1 MNKNTAVNIEKS
13 KSTITTDALHE
24 ALVSASTMA
33 INLGLSKT
41 GMIKILEDAYKEAK
55 RTCIVHPDELPT
67 EVAFREK
74 AEKFFELQKVAGVPD
89 VLYSPFND
97 YQTMRGYNLDYC
109 NYHIE
114 VICAAYKLISSN
126 EPIDEDEVFKL
137 ARDRMC
143 TNEKYPRPKGVVWP
157 RLRGRRNYVSALRI
171 YYNYLVNG
179 IFNANREIEIAC
191 DKSMQKYKLSKY
203 GREMFK
209 MIFVI
214 NNFDC

>member
-1 MNKNTAVNIEKS
+1 MKEMTAVNIENS
-13 KSTITTDALHE
+13 KSTNSTDALHE

-55 RTCIVHPDELPT
+55 RTCIVHPEELPN

-74 AEKFFELQKVAGVPD
+74 AEKFFELQKLAGIPD
-89 VLYSPFND
+89 VLYSKVND
-97 YQTMRGYNLDYC
+97 YETMRGYNLEYC

-114 VICAAYKLISSN
+114 VICAAYKIIVAE
-126 EPIDEDEVFKL
+126 EPISEDAVFKI

-143 TNEKYPRPKGVVWP
+143 INEKYPRPKGIIWP
-157 RLRGRRNYVSALRI
+157 RLRSQRKYVSALRI
-171 YYNYLVNG
+171 YYDYIVCR
-179 IFNANREIEIAC
+179 IFEDNSDLETAC
-191 DKSMQKYKLSKY
+191 GKSMKNYKLSKY

-214 NNFDC
+214 NNLDC

>member
-1 MNKNTAVNIEKS
+1 
-13 KSTITTDALHE
+13 
-24 ALVSASTMA
+24 
-33 INLGLSKT
+33 
-41 GMIKILEDAYKEAK
+41 
-55 RTCIVHPDELPT
+55 
-67 EVAFREK
+67 
-74 AEKFFELQKVAGVPD
+74 
-89 VLYSPFND
+89 
-97 YQTMRGYNLDYC
+97 MRGYNLDYC
-109 NYHIE
+109 NYHLE

-143 TNEKYPRPKGVVWP
+143 INEKYPRPKGIVWP

-191 DKSMQKYKLSKY
+191 DKSLQKYKLSKY
-203 GREMFK
+203 GREMYK

>member
-1 MNKNTAVNIEKS
+1 MKENTAVNIEKS

-74 AEKFFELQKVAGVPD
+74 AEKFFELQKVVGVPD

-97 YQTMRGYNLDYC
+97 YQSMRGYNLEYC

-137 ARDRMC
+137 AKDRMC
-143 TNEKYPRPKGVVWP
+143 INEKYPRPKGIVWP
-157 RLRGRRNYVSALRI
+157 RLRGRRNYISALRI

-179 IFNANREIEIAC
+179 VFNANKEIEIAC